1 MNEPNKINGNILS
14 LSGIS
19 KSFGGVK
26 AIRGIDFHV
35 EHNEIVALI
44 GDNGAGKSTLIKVI
58 TGVNKPN
65 AGEIYFK
72 GKRITRHSVKTSRDL
87 GIETVYQEKALSDLQ
102 ALWRNIFMGRE
113 LTTFGGFLKI
123 REQKKHAERLLR
135 DEMGFTSSVIT
146 VNSPVKGL
154 SGGEKQ
160 GVAIG
165 RALFFNAELII
176 LDEPTVGLSISETAK
191 VLDFIKDVKKR
202 GKSVIFISH
211 NIHHV
216 YDVADRFV
224 ILDRGQVAKSYR
236 KENISSDELSDRM
249 VKLART
255 GRVE

>member
-1 MNEPNKINGNILS
+1 MSQPDPTDTLLS
-14 LSGIS
+14 LVGVS

-26 AIRGIDFHV
+26 ALTEVDFHV
-35 EHNEIVALI
+35 GKNEIVALI
-44 GDNGAGKSTLIKVI
+44 GDNGAGKSTLIKTI

-72 GKRITRHSVKTSRDL
+72 GERITKHSVKTSRDL

-102 ALWRNIFMGRE
+102 ALWRNMFMGRE
-113 LTTFGGFLKI
+113 ITTFGGFLRIK
-123 REQKKHAERLLR
+123 EQKKHTERLLR
-135 DEMGFTSSVIT
+135 EEMGFTSGVIT

-176 LDEPTVGLSISETAK
+176 MDEPTVGLSLSETAK
-191 VLDFIKDVKKR
+191 VLDFIKDVKHK

-211 NIHHV
+211 NIHHI

-224 ILDRGQVAKSYR
+224 IMDRGKVAASYD
-236 KENISSDELSDRM
+236 KEDITSNDLSECM
-249 VKLART
+249 VRLART
-255 GRVE
+255 GLI

>member
-1 MNEPNKINGNILS
+1 VQALR
-14 LSGIS
+14 
-19 KSFGGVK
+19 GV
-26 AIRGIDFHV
+26 DFHV
-35 EHNEIVALI
+35 ENNEIVALI

-65 AGEIYFK
+65 GGEIYFK

-113 LTTFGGFLKI
+113 LTTFGGFLRIK
-123 REQKKHAERLLR
+123 EQKKHAERLLR
-135 DEMGFTSSVIT
+135 EEMGFTSGVIT
-146 VNSPVKGL
+146 VNSSVKGL

-176 LDEPTVGLSISETAK
+176 MDEPTVGLSLSETAK
-191 VLDFIKDVKKR
+191 VLEFIKDVKRR

-211 NIHHV
+211 NIHHI

-224 ILDRGQVAKSYR
+224 ILDRGQVAVSYK
-236 KENISSDELSDRM
+236 KEDIGSEDLSACM
-249 VKLART
+249 VRLAKT
-255 GRVE
+255 GLI

>member
-1 MNEPNKINGNILS
+1 MTQPDTDAALLS
-14 LSGIS
+14 LVGIS

-26 AIRGIDFHV
+26 ALVDVDFTV
-35 EHNEIVALI
+35 GHNEIIALI

-72 GKRITRHSVKTSRDL
+72 GERITKHSVKKSRDL

-102 ALWRNIFMGRE
+102 PLWRNMFMGRE
-113 LTTFGGFLKI
+113 ITSFGGFLRI
-123 REQKKHAERLLR
+123 REQKAQTERLLR
-135 DEMGFTSSVIT
+135 EEMGFTSGVIT
-146 VNSPVKGL
+146 VNSAVKGL

-165 RALFFNAELII
+165 RALYFNAELII
-176 LDEPTVGLSISETAK
+176 MDEPTVGLSISETAK
-191 VLDFIKDVKKR
+191 VLDFIKDVKQR

-211 NIHHV
+211 NIHHI

-224 ILDRGQVAKSYR
+224 IVDRGQIAVTYEKAAITQDQLSECMVRLAK
-236 KENISSDELSDRM
+236 
-249 VKLART
+249 T
-255 GRVE
+255 GHV